1 MKIYIHTTPPQ
12 GRPKPL
18 QKLRQ
23 LPFFL
28 LLCSAASHSC
38 QSLYP
43 CGLAL
48 ARTPIRTA
56 RHRSASRGTHC
67 CDNCVRMLSSY
78 LPHKPVKIRC
88 FFDADSP
95 ALNYTRH
102 SCSTALDAE
111 HITKLI
117 TRDRVSDTEAKQST
131 QLVAFHFQQQQQ
143 YKTLS
148 KHIRRNQKC
157 V

>member
-88 FFDADSP
+88 FFDAESGPKLHQTLVQHRSGCWTHHQTDHAGQGVGYRGKAKHPTCRISLP
-95 ALNYTRH
+95 AT
-102 SCSTALDAE
+102 TAVQN
-111 HITKLI
+111 T
-117 TRDRVSDTEAKQST
+117 
-131 QLVAFHFQQQQQ
+131 FQ
-143 YKTLS
+143 T
-148 KHIRRNQKC
+148 H
-157 V
+157 